1 MSDFNLI
8 KWEGKPLEKLIEVI
22 SSAIGTIYKPKAIR
36 KEADAKAYE
45 IEIIER
51 AKSRA
56 LAEGKEIEAASF
68 ERMQDRLLHREMK
81 RQSNIDAISSVAAEQ
96 LSQEESVSEEPVS
109 EDWTT
114 RFFNMAEDISDI
126 DMQALWGKIL
136 AGEVKQPKSFSLR
149 TLELI
154 RNLSKYEA
162 NIFLKASE
170 YAIETSGAS
179 FIFKDS
185 ETSEKFLS
193 YTERSILV
201 EVGLLNSD
209 QFLSYQLLETPNDAS
224 LVMTSGNIIL
234 VTKKKAGTAVV
245 NLDVYAFSKSG
256 VELLKLLKPTVQMTY
271 LSKLGKSLI
280 NLGVTVQYANI
291 LKVNSDGTIQHTLP
305 MMDFI

>member
-56 LAEGKEIEAASF
+56 LAEGKEIEAASY
-68 ERMQDRLLHREMK
+68 ERMQDRLLHKEMK
-81 RQSNIDAISSVAAEQ
+81 RQSNIDAISSAAAEQ

-114 RFFNMAEDISDI
+114 RFFNMAEDISDA

-154 RNLSKYEA
+154 RNLSKNEA
-162 NIFLKASE
+162 NIFLKASN
-170 YAIETSGAS
+170 YAIESNGVS

-185 ETSEKFLS
+185 ETSEKSLS
-193 YTERSILV
+193 YNERSTLV

-209 QFLSYQLLETPNDAS
+209 QFLSYQLLERPNDTS
-224 LVMTSGNIIL
+224 VLMTSGNILL
-234 VTKKKAGTAVV
+234 VTKKRAGTAIV
-245 NLDVYAFSKSG
+245 NVDIYAFSKSG
-256 VELLKLLKPTVQMTY
+256 IELLKLLKPTVQMTY
-271 LSKLGKSLI
+271 LSNLSKSLI
-280 NLGVTVQYANI
+280 DSGITVQYANI
-291 LKVNSDGTIQHTLP
+291 LKVNGDGTVHHTLP
-305 MMDFI
+305 MMDFV